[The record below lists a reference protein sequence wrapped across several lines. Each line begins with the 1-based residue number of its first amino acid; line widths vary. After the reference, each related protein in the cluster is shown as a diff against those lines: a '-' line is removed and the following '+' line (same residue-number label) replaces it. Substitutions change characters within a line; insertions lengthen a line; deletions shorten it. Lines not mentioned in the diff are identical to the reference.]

1 MKAGVFLD
9 NPIEQQNYISSN
21 YTHIA
26 RDMLANG
33 VNVLAQLVARKV
45 IDGRTYLSLS
55 CNPDVSPTIVP
66 VLREMEAQQGYKLAV
81 IAEVNN
87 NLPFMY
93 HDAMV
98 PDSTFDMVV
107 DNPAYDYTL
116 FSTPNMTVE
125 MADYM
130 IGMGVSTLI
139 KDGGT
144 LQIGIGSLGDAIA
157 YSIILRDKQN
167 EIYRSVIAEM
177 DIMGR
182 SGDLVRQIGGTGPVR
197 ARACTALRRCSST
210 ASWSSTRQGILR
222 RKVYDDVTLQR
233 LLNEGRITERV
244 TPADARSCWSSTRR

>member
-1 MKAGVFLD
+1 M
-9 NPIEQQNYISSN
+9 
-21 YTHIA
+21 
-26 RDMLANG
+26 
-33 VNVLAQLVARKV
+33 
-45 IDGRTYLSLS
+45 
-55 CNPDVSPTIVP
+55 
-66 VLREMEAQQGYKLAV
+66 AV

-130 IGMGVSTLI
+130 IGMGVSTLV

-157 YSIILRDKQN
+157 YSIILRDQQN
-167 EIYRSVIAEM
+167 ANYR
-177 DIMGR
+177 G
-182 SGDLVRQIGGTGPVR
+182 
-197 ARACTALRRCSST
+197 
-210 ASWSSTRQGILR
+210 
-222 RKVYDDVTLQR
+222 
-233 LLNEGRITERV
+233 
-244 TPADARSCWSSTRR
+244 